1 MHTDAMLHGLHY
13 AIVAAGLV
21 GILALLL
28 PQLLE
33 RRLAGHGPTRP
44 HAPRDQHEA
53 RVMLLRAEI
62 AAGALGTTTPGSGPA
77 LVPPTPEPTLPH
89 AERVLLPAAFVGS
102 AAAAGVHAAMAPSH
116 LQHSALFGAFFV
128 GAALVQISWAAALV
142 FGCPRPVLLAG
153 AAVNT
158 AFIGLWA
165 VTRTFGLPVVLPQ
178 PEAVGPWDVSCVAWQ
193 LVVVVAILRLIGSEP
208 VPLRLAAWHRWD
220 ERVVLF
226 AFGSVALLAALSFSG
241 FSG

>member
-1 MHTDAMLHGLHY
+1 MSHIGHVEGARLPPDLGLKDDLEQE
-13 AIVAAGLV
+13 VA
-21 GILALLL
+21 
-28 PQLLE
+28 QLLE
-33 RRLAGHGPTRP
+33 
-44 HAPRDQHEA
+44 
-53 RVMLLRAEI
+53 VVV
-62 AAGALGTTTPGSGPA
+62 
-77 LVPPTPEPTLPH
+77 LVPVLDGLQHLLGLLDQLGAEGAVVRLCGPGAAAH

-128 GAALVQISWAAALV
+128 GAALFQISWAAALV